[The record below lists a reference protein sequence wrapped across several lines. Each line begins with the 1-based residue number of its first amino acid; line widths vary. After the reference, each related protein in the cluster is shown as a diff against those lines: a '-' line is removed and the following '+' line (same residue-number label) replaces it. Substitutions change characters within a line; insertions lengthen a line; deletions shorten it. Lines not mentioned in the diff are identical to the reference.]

1 MYLKHMRSGD
11 LVEVIE
17 LPALF
22 DPCAASI
29 RGRIHAG
36 EELQDPADFAK
47 SDLVFPSG
55 EGLPRC
61 WLDPNYRVRLKIA

>member
-1 MYLKHMRSGD
+1 MYLKQMGSGD
-11 LVEVIE
+11 LVEVID

-22 DPCAASI
+22 DPCVASL